1 MDNYEFR
8 ATIATVV
15 PAAIAVAAFLTHGQ
29 NNLHNEL
36 RAEIREISTR
46 VHELGIR
53 VSNLEQRVARLE
65 GLFAGLR
72 DSLRRGEASK
82 EEHP

>member
-1 MDNYEFR
+1 MENYEFW

-15 PAAIAVAAFLTHGQ
+15 LAAIAVATFVTHGQ
-29 NNLHNEL
+29 INLRNEL
-36 RAEIREISTR
+36 RAEIREIST
-46 VHELGIR
+46 R

-65 GLFAGLR
+65 GLFEGLR
-72 DSLRRGEASK
+72 DMLRRGEASK

>member
-1 MDNYEFR
+1 MENYEFW

-15 PAAIAVAAFLTHGQ
+15 LAAIAVATFVTHGQ
-29 NNLHNEL
+29 NNLRNEL
-36 RAEIREISTR
+36 RAELREISTR

-53 VSNLEQRVARLE
+53 VSNLEQRLARLE
-65 GLFAGLR
+65 GLFEGLR
-72 DSLRRGEASK
+72 DMLRRGEASK